1 MAVSKKILIVE
12 DDKMMRDLYS
22 DILTGAGY
30 EVELAEDGL
39 VAEKMMKKGGY
50 DLVLLDIMLPDR
62 DGLQVLESLNVKQ
75 RKACGK
81 VVVLTNLGQDTLVK
95 NGFELGADGYL
106 FKYALNPDQILEEM
120 KGFLGEK

>member
-62 DGLQVLESLNVKQ
+62 DGLQVLESLSVKQ